1 MEEPGWREVWDGG
14 VKEGNGGVVKKKENV
29 WLSQGHVEMGVTCE
43 EEGMQRKFG

>member
-1 MEEPGWREVWDGG
+1 MGVSRKGMGVWL
-14 VKEGNGGVVKKKENV
+14 KKKENV